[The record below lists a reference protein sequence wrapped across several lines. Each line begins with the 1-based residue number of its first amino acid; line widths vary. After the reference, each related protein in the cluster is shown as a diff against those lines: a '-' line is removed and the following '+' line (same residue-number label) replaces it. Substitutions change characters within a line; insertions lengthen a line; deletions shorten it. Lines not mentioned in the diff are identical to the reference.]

1 MLIVNTSIGAKV
13 MATHE
18 QNCANCRLATYC
30 FPPGL
35 NESHLHLL
43 DNLVDK
49 QKLYHRGDFIYKSR
63 EHFSHIYIIRSGTVK
78 TYKENTQ
85 GDVTI
90 TGFCYPGEI
99 LGFNAIAANQYQ
111 ENAVVLDTVSVCA
124 LRYNELE
131 ALSREFPCFQKQLVN
146 LMSEKLSTHTVMN
159 YSSSAESKVAY
170 FLISISTKMKNYGTT
185 GLNFHLSMSREDI
198 AKHLGLASETV
209 SRILSKFQINHLVE
223 FSKKSVILKDLFRL
237 QALAAQAV

>member
-1 MLIVNTSIGAKV
+1 

-35 NESHLHLL
+35 NETHLHYL
-43 DNLVDK
+43 DDLVDK
-49 QKLYHRGDFIYKSR
+49 RKLYHRGDFIYQ
-63 EHFSHIYIIRSGTVK
+63 SHEQFGNLYIIRSGSVK
-78 TYKENTQ
+78 TYKQSCQ
-85 GDVTI
+85 GDITI

-99 LGFNAIAANQYQ
+99 LGFNAIAANRYQ
-111 ENAVVLDTVSVCA
+111 ENAIALDTVSVCA

-131 ALSREFPCFQKQLVN
+131 SLSTQFPCFQKQLVN
-146 LMSEKLSTHTVMN
+146 LMSEKLSTHTVIN
-159 YSSSAESKVAY
+159 FASSAESKVAY

-209 SRILSKFQINHLVE
+209 SRILSKFQVNHLVE
-223 FSKKSVILKDLFRL
+223 FSKKSVVLKDLFKL